1 MKKLME
7 FEDFSGTGDDLDL
20 NELERAQIRTW
31 IQKYEKYFNFHN
43 SGDFVDSIDQITKDC
58 IEQLGLDKSKS
69 DAVQDYLESIYTLS
83 DGLSVVMSPGQEFQ
97 YTDIDQVQRFQY

>member
-31 IQKYEKYFNFHN
+31 IQKYEKYFNFHD
-43 SGDFVDSIDQITKDC
+43 SGNFMDSIDQITKDA
-58 IEQLGLDKSKS
+58 IEQLDIDKSKS
-69 DAVQDYLESIYTLS
+69 DQVQDYIQSLYDLS
-83 DGLSVVMSPGQEFQ
+83 DGISVIMAPNKELNLN
-97 YTDIDQVQRFQY
+97 DIDQVQRFQY